1 MQPSAEVIT
10 AKQFMLDQLRNGGDD
25 LTLPHQVE
33 WTHTF
38 LSKELAKRFR
48 DLAEKTFPH
57 FEFHL
62 QDCICNCT
70 GKIVPT
76 VLELARISE
85 TLGEISMQVANR
97 KEQHSSITSTV
108 VLSPRGS

>member
-1 MQPSAEVIT
+1 MQPSAEEIT
-10 AKQFMLDQLRNGGDD
+10 AKQYMLDELRNGGDD

-38 LSKELAKRFR
+38 LSTELAKRFR
-48 DLAEKTFPH
+48 DLGKRTFPNL
-57 FEFHL
+57 EFHL
-62 QDCICNCT
+62 QDCECNCT

-85 TLGEISMQVANR
+85 SLGEISMQVANR
-97 KEQHSSITSTV
+97 KEQHSSITSAV
-108 VLSPRGS
+108 VLSPPKS

>member
-1 MQPSAEVIT
+1 MQPSAEEI
-10 AKQFMLDQLRNGGDD
+10 AASQFVLDQLRNGGDD
-25 LTLPHQVE
+25 LTLLHQVE

-48 DLAEKTFPH
+48 DLGQKLFPH
-57 FEFHL
+57 LEFHL
-62 QDCICNCT
+62 QDCVCNCT

-76 VLELARISE
+76 VLELARIGES
-85 TLGEISMQVANR
+85 LGEISMQVANR

-108 VLSPRGS
+108 VLSQRGS